1 MAHGGARPNSGRKK
15 GTEASITKARREM
28 AEKAAKKMIAAQATP
43 LEIMGRVM
51 AGDTSVTEMQFEAAK
66 AAAPYIHPKLS
77 AVTMNATVK
86 RSVTEYSD
94 DELAA
99 LAGEGEAGGDS

>member
-1 MAHGGARPNSGRKK
+1 MQNKKNQGGRPKGKLSAATLRRK
-15 GTEASITKARREM
+15 AI
-28 AEKAAKKMIAAQATP
+28 AERVEQDLVSKKSTP

-51 AGDTSVTEMQFEAAK
+51 AGDTTVTEMQFEAAK

-99 LAGEGEAGGDS
+99 IAGASETSGD

>member
-1 MAHGGARPNSGRKK
+1 MTEKTKNQRGRPKGSVTSATKRKRALL
-15 GTEASITKARREM
+15 ERV
-28 AEKAAKKMIAAQATP
+28 EKDLTSKSMTP
-43 LEIMGRVM
+43 MHIFSRVM
-51 AGDTSVTEMQFEAAK
+51 QGDTSVTEMQFEAAK

-99 LAGEGEAGGDS
+99 LAGEGEAEGDS

>member
-1 MAHGGARPNSGRKK
+1 MQTERKQAGRPK
-15 GTEASITKARREM
+15 GKTNVATARRKAI
-28 AEKAAKKMIAAQATP
+28 AERVEKDLVSKKATP

-99 LAGEGEAGGDS
+99 IAGAGETSGD